1 MNQRRKLTPGKGLLI
16 VFEGTDGTGKSTQL
30 KLLAAVLKKKGLD
43 VISSF
48 EPTNG
53 SFGKKIRELYLNRK
67 DTSLEEELDL
77 FIADRKE
84 HVDTLITPALNNGK
98 IVLCDRYFLS
108 TIAYQ
113 GAAGLDP
120 KEILK
125 KNAFAPEPDLALLF
139 YAPIQTGVTRITKN
153 RGDTLNDFE
162 KEEYLKKVKA
172 QFEQMDFPY
181 IQRIDANRSIEEI
194 HQDVLHFVQCLPGI

>member
-1 MNQRRKLTPGKGLLI
+1 MTPRKGLLI

-30 KLLAAVLKKKGLD
+30 KLLAESLDAKGID

-53 SFGKKIRELYLNRK
+53 TYGQKIRALYSNREAGSREDEL
-67 DTSLEEELDL
+67 ELFL
-77 FIADRKE
+77 ADRKE
-84 HVDTLITPALNNGK
+84 HVESPIAPALAAGK
-98 IVLCDRYFLS
+98 VVLLDRYYLS

-120 KEILK
+120 AEILA
-125 KNAFAPEPDLALLF
+125 KNTFAPEPDLALLF
-139 YAPIQTGVTRITKN
+139 HAPIETGVSRITES

-162 KEEYLKKVKA
+162 KEDYLLKVKK
-172 QFEQMDFPY
+172 QFEKLDLPC
-181 IQRIDANRSIEEI
+181 IRRVDANRSIEAI
-194 HQDVLHFVQCLPGI
+194 HQDVLHLVSTLPGME

>member
-30 KLLAAVLKKKGLD
+30 KLLAAVLKKKGLK

-53 SFGKKIRELYLNRK
+53 SFGKKIRELYSNRK

-77 FIADRKE
+77 FLSDRKE
-84 HVDTLITPALNNGK
+84 HVDTLIAPALNSGK
-98 IVLCDRYFLS
+98 IVLCDRYYLS

-120 KEILK
+120 MEILK

-139 YAPIQTGVTRITKN
+139 YAPIQTGITRITKN
-153 RGDTLNDFE
+153 RGEALNDFE
-162 KEEYLKKVKA
+162 KEEYLEKVTT

-194 HQDVLHFVQCLPGI
+194 HQDVLHFVQCLPGM

>member
-1 MNQRRKLTPGKGLLI
+1 VTKAKGLLI

-30 KLLAAVLKKKGLD
+30 HLLAQTLEKKGID

-53 SFGKKIRELYLNRK
+53 AYGSKIRALYSNRK
-67 DTSLEEELDL
+67 ETSREDELEL
-77 FIADRKE
+77 FLADRRE
-84 HVDTLITPALNNGK
+84 HVEKLIAPALSSGK
-98 IVLCDRYFLS
+98 VVLLDRYYLS

-120 KEILK
+120 AEILA

-139 YAPIQTGVTRITKN
+139 HAPIKTGVTRITEN

-162 KEEYLKKVKA
+162 KEDYLRKVQL
-172 QFEQMDFPY
+172 QFEEMDLPC
-181 IQRIDANRSIEEI
+181 IKRVDANRSIEEI
-194 HQDVLHFVQCLPGI
+194 HQDVLRLVLTLPGME